1 MRREL
6 TARSGGPRL
15 VRSST
20 AGSDGELPARLR
32 GGAGEREVSSQQG
45 AAGKER
51 RAAAGEERHLAG
63 SIRWSF
69 GSALLEFR
77 YFGCSVSLL
86 WATQNIQ

>member
-1 MRREL
+1 M
-6 TARSGGPRL
+6 
-15 VRSST
+15 RSST

-77 YFGCSVSLL
+77 YFGCSISLL
-86 WATQNIQ
+86 WATRNIE